1 MRDLAFLREP
11 VAGSAR
17 GLDSVDP
24 VLAEL
29 TTLADKDDLPEL
41 QSRVEALFDD
51 GVFDVRPITYYLWIA
66 WRVQSIP
73 ALPDIFRTLAAIATT
88 NLGSLGPAERRE
100 AHFAKRV
107 GWLLQKVGDLIQ
119 YNEAKRT
126 PEWKSWETTVKAGQ
140 LDAALEA
147 LRELDGTLV
156 DGLATAR
163 QALMALAPRLQTLR
177 ETFSRPIDDVPP
189 AEVSNPSAAM
199 LASASAAPV
208 DKDKTVLRAGRVD
221 IGVSA
226 AYFDLV
232 DKLEAFRVLVEKND
246 LQKASVVADDLMRL
260 IENFDPTT
268 FFPELFADF
277 SEKLSSQIEELS
289 PYWADRESFG
299 WKAMVQFYR
308 VDLRRFVGR

>member
-11 VAGSAR
+11 IAASAR

-41 QSRVEALFDD
+41 ASRVEALFDD
-51 GVFDVRPITYYLWIA
+51 GVFDVRPITYYLWVA
-66 WRVQSIP
+66 WRVQGIP
-73 ALPDIFRTLAAIATT
+73 ALPDVFRTLAAIAST
-88 NLGSLGPAERRE
+88 NLGSLGPTEKRE

-107 GWLLQKVGDLIQ
+107 SWLLQKVGDLIQ

-126 PEWKSWETTVKAGQ
+126 PEWKSWEATVKAGQ

-156 DGLATAR
+156 DGLGMAR
-163 QALMALAPRLQTLR
+163 QALMALAPRLQSLR
-177 ETFSRPIDDVPP
+177 ETFSRPVDDAPP
-189 AEVSNPSAAM
+189 AELSKPSGAVATP
-199 LASASAAPV
+199 ASAAAA
-208 DKDKTVLRAGRVD
+208 DKTVLRAGRVD

-232 DKLEAFRVLVEKND
+232 DKLEAFRVLVEKKD
-246 LQKASVVADDLMRL
+246 LQKASVVADDLMHL
-260 IENFDPTT
+260 IESFDPRT

-277 SEKLSSQIEELS
+277 SEKLSGQIDELS
-289 PYWADRESFG
+289 PYWADRESLG